1 MRIITALLLTTN
13 SDKPSGV
20 EGFPLRQWSMEIYL
34 LNERGE
40 EIDNHLLEKATYKL
54 HPSFEARATQGM

>member
-1 MRIITALLLTTN
+1 
-13 SDKPSGV
+13 
-20 EGFPLRQWSMEIYL
+20 MEIYL